1 MRANLRTRTDSA
13 AATVGPGIR
22 DRHRSIGL
30 LAGAVLGCALA
41 HSAFA
46 WERAHSV
53 GSNTGYADVDTA
65 PAKKAPITVPNL
77 GSFAPGAGPVV
88 APDGTV
94 YLGNQQGKLI
104 ALHADGSPA
113 WSRDISPAHAITAS
127 PLVAPNGYVYVI
139 GTTNYTDHR
148 VNPPA
153 HVVKSM
159 LNIFT
164 PGGGWVGPFP
174 FPDHNGPGAAYG
186 PPNLWRFGGQ
196 DVVMAT
202 ATYRNP
208 VTGGYEIRLIAFG
221 LGGQVVGDQKVTT
234 VVQTVSGSAE
244 CPLGPF
250 CFGFEHGVLS
260 LTAIP
265 PGLGIFTFQGGGTPH
280 IVVSD
285 GLKDLVGYTYDGAN
299 FIERWRV
306 HNNDYFLRST
316 PTVLPDGHTIIGVEK
331 IVRKNGQEYGGGT
344 GAMLFAGPNM
354 NALPRVEGIGRV
366 FTAPSVTGDGRAVLV
381 NGDGSLAV
389 LQGTQVVS
397 KTQITSGSIASAAV
411 SRKHVFVSTYDA
423 FLSYDVNTLAEV
435 ARISWVGGGS
445 SSPAIGP
452 KGYVYAIAHD
462 ILFVFPPGV
471 NKQIDPGKLQP
482 ETVVNVDP
490 AQPTNQPASQLYH
503 PPLTANGN
511 RLFACLELDQDDCG
525 KGDYKE
531 VSLAWCQKQ
540 GYAKATN
547 FDVDSRKVK
556 AERLDGQFCSK
567 NKCKVFDSIRCEM

>member
-1 MRANLRTRTDSA
+1 MQQKHASLLHLARHWLAI
-13 AATVGPGIR
+13 AATT
-22 DRHRSIGL
+22 
-30 LAGAVLGCALA
+30 GAIALPA
-41 HSAFA
+41 AA

-53 GSNTGYADVDTA
+53 GSNTGYADVGTA
-65 PAKKAPITVPNL
+65 PAKKAPVTVPNL

-104 ALHADGSPA
+104 ALHADGSAA
-113 WSRDISPAHAITAS
+113 WSRDISPGYAITAS
-127 PLVAPNGYVYVI
+127 PLVAPNGYIYVI

-208 VTGGYEIRLIAFG
+208 VTGGYETRLIAFAT
-221 LGGQVVGDQKVTT
+221 GGQVLGDQKVTT

-244 CPLGPF
+244 CPLGPL

-260 LTAIP
+260 LTVTP

-285 GLKDLVGYTYDGAN
+285 GLKDLVGYTFDGAS

-306 HNNDYFLRST
+306 HGDNYFLRST
-316 PTVLPDGHTIIGVEK
+316 PTILPDGHTLIGVENTE
-331 IVRKNGQEYGGGT
+331 REDGQEVGNGT

-354 NALPRVEGIGRV
+354 SALPRVQGAGRV
-366 FTAPSVTGDGRAVLV
+366 FTAPSVTRDGRAVLV
-381 NGDGSLAV
+381 SGDGYWTV
-389 LQGTQVVS
+389 LQGTQVAS
-397 KTQITSGSIASAAV
+397 KTAIAVQSVASAAV
-411 SRKHVFVSTYDA
+411 SRTHVFVSTYDA
-423 FLSYDVNTLAEV
+423 FLTYDVNNLAEV
-435 ARISWVGGGS
+435 GRISWVGGGM

-452 KGYVYAIAHD
+452 KGQVYALASN
-462 ILFVFPPGV
+462 ILFVFPGPRRV
-471 NKQIDPGKLQP
+471 IDPGIVTDAPQA
-482 ETVVNVDP
+482 VVATDP
-490 AQPTNQPASQLYH
+490 PPSTQPASQH
-503 PPLTANGN
+503 FSGPLTPGGY
-511 RLFACLELDQDDCG
+511 RLFACLELDGDDCG
-525 KGDYKE
+525 KSTNKQ
-531 VSLAWCQKQ
+531 VALAFCQSKGFAQ
-540 GYAKATN
+540 
-547 FDVDSRKVK
+547 VDKVDTETKKVK
-556 AERLDGQFCSK
+556 AARLDGQFCTK
-567 NKCKVFDSIRCEM
+567 NKCEVFDEIVCKN